1 MKKISLMLV
10 DDHQM
15 VLEGLRSLLQHH
27 QDIEIR
33 FACTNGQ
40 AAIDYLMAGN
50 LIDMVLLDINL
61 PGMNGFELCKLIKK
75 KFPAIKIIALSTHQE
90 RSAVTRMLQ
99 NGASGFLSKSADG
112 KELSAAIH
120 TVDANGIYLGT
131 EIQQE
136 MTSPGTS
143 GAAALPK
150 LTRREKEILIHI
162 AEGKTTSQ
170 IAEALFL
177 SHLTVETHRRNI
189 MQKYEVNNVA
199 ALIRLAMEQG
209 MI

>member
-120 TVDANGIYLGT
+120 AVDANGIYLGA
-131 EIQQE
+131 EVQQE
-136 MTSPGTS
+136 MT
-143 GAAALPK
+143 GASATAALPK
-150 LTRREKEILIHI
+150 LTRREKEILIQI

-170 IAEALFL
+170 IAQALFL

-199 ALIRLAMEQG
+199 ALIRMAMEQG

>member
-1 MKKISLMLV
+1 MKKFISLMLV

-15 VLEGLRSLLQHH
+15 VLEGLKSLLQHH
-27 QDIEIR
+27 QDIAIR

-40 AAIDYLMAGN
+40 AAIDYLVEGN
-50 LIDMVLLDINL
+50 LIDVILLDINL

-75 KFPAIKIIALSTHQE
+75 KFPAIKIVALSTHQE

-112 KELSAAIH
+112 EELSAAIH
-120 TVDANGIYLGT
+120 TVAANGIYLGA
-131 EIQQE
+131 EVQQE
-136 MTSPGTS
+136 MTSPGAS
-143 GAAALPK
+143 AALPK
-150 LTRREKEILIHI
+150 LTRREKEILTQI

-199 ALIRLAMEQG
+199 ALIRMAMEQG

>member
-15 VLEGLRSLLQHH
+15 VLEGLKSLLQHH

-40 AAIDYLMAGN
+40 AAIDYLTQGN
-50 LIDMVLLDINL
+50 PIDMVLLDINL

-99 NGASGFLSKSADG
+99 NGASGFLSKSVPETSLTGGFA
-112 KELSAAIH
+112 SASLPLGVFSSIHFVIRAIWSS
-120 TVDANGIYLGT
+120 V
-131 EIQQE
+131 
-136 MTSPGTS
+136 
-143 GAAALPK
+143 
-150 LTRREKEILIHI
+150 
-162 AEGKTTSQ
+162 
-170 IAEALFL
+170 
-177 SHLTVETHRRNI
+177 
-189 MQKYEVNNVA
+189 
-199 ALIRLAMEQG
+199 RLRSLAKCE
-209 MI
+209 